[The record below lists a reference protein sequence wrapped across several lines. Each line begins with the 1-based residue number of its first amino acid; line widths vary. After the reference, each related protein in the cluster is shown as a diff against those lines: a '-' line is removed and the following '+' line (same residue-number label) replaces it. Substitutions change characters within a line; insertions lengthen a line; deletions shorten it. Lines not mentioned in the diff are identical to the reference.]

1 VERTSASIALAV
13 VLCASGSSTPV
24 TAAPNARGDAS
35 HAALAKVA
43 AAPASA
49 KAAVDAKM
57 RVHFINV
64 GQGAATLF
72 EFPNGA
78 VLVDTGGEFNGM
90 FDSNAELDAYLSTF
104 FARRQDLGRRL
115 TSLVLTHPHLDHTRG
130 VANVLAHYPPKN
142 VVTNGKTVGDG
153 GALQVLAQNYAADHE
168 GGPDPVGFVAVRVEQ
183 IPPTGL
189 TNAVIDPVGGSPVD
203 PKLTVLWGGI
213 ATNPGWGDTTFQNPN
228 NHSVVLRVDFDQASV
243 LITGDLEKKA
253 IAAMLAKYAGSNLL
267 DVDVYEPGHHGALN
281 GTTQDLVT
289 AMSPDYAVFEVGPK
303 DRTGG
308 ATAFGY
314 GHPRTDVIELLEAG
328 VSKTRSPLTV
338 WAATGTTN
346 FELTPITKAIYATG
360 WDGTVILEAGADG
373 VFQVASPGGPAATLL
388 DLNTAT
394 VAQLEAL
401 PRIGPTKAQAIVD
414 YRTAH
419 GAFATVDDLDHV
431 PGIGPATVEA
441 VRALVTIG
449 PP

>member
-1 VERTSASIALAV
+1 MERTSASIALAV

-203 PKLTVLWGGI
+203 PKLTVLWRGI
-213 ATNPGWGDTTFQNPN
+213 ATNPG
-228 NHSVVLRVDFDQASV
+228 
-243 LITGDLEKKA
+243 
-253 IAAMLAKYAGSNLL
+253 
-267 DVDVYEPGHHGALN
+267 
-281 GTTQDLVT
+281 
-289 AMSPDYAVFEVGPK
+289 
-303 DRTGG
+303 
-308 ATAFGY
+308 
-314 GHPRTDVIELLEAG
+314 
-328 VSKTRSPLTV
+328 
-338 WAATGTTN
+338 
-346 FELTPITKAIYATG
+346 
-360 WDGTVILEAGADG
+360 
-373 VFQVASPGGPAATLL
+373 
-388 DLNTAT
+388 
-394 VAQLEAL
+394 
-401 PRIGPTKAQAIVD
+401 
-414 YRTAH
+414 
-419 GAFATVDDLDHV
+419 
-431 PGIGPATVEA
+431 
-441 VRALVTIG
+441 
-449 PP
+449 